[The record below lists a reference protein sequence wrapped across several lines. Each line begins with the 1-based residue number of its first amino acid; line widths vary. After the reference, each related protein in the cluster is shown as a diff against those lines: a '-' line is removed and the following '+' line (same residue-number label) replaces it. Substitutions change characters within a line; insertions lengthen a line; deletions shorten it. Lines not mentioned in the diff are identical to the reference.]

1 MDVFLEKL
9 FVILKLAFEVEEI
22 PDHDITLLF
31 DEPI

>member
-22 PDHDITLLF
+22 PDNDITLLF